1 MENQESGMENQVL
14 EAEDAAVAA
23 EVINEEAVTQ
33 EAAQSKL
40 NSILQNEKIVQTI
53 ATLDKSKYWIL
64 TVFVLLV
71 AVLLTVRNMSLEEQ
85 NARLQQDVQMLK
97 SQFANIDTQ
106 VAQKISEGRK
116 IYVFSLDE
124 TVLSLGMLDKKKL
137 FEQRV
142 NRLNDEVRAAERKL
156 KGIKDKSVRS
166 EYSEVYMKSLQ
177 IKRNNL
183 ITDYEKEMADLN
195 NRINKALE
203 DVVVEQKLPAV
214 WSAKNIAV
222 ATQDVVDITEAV
234 IAKLQEP
241 ETPEPS
247 EEQEAQPQAQ

>member
-1 MENQESGMENQVL
+1 MEDQVFETENVT
-14 EAEDAAVAA
+14 EVVNEDVA
-23 EVINEEAVTQ
+23 NQ
-33 EAAQSKL
+33 EAAQNKL
-40 NSILQNEKIVQTI
+40 NGMLQNDKLVQTI
-53 ATLDKSKYWIL
+53 AALDKNKFWIL

-71 AVLLTVRNMSLEEQ
+71 AVLLIVRNMSLEEQ
-85 NARLQQDVQMLK
+85 NMRLQQDIQMLK
-97 SQFANIDTQ
+97 SQFSNIDSQ
-106 VAQKISEGRK
+106 VAQKIDAGRK
-116 IYVFSLDE
+116 IYVFSLDD

-137 FEQRV
+137 FEQKV
-142 NRLNDEVRAAERKL
+142 NKLNDEVRAAEKKL
-156 KGIKDKSVRS
+156 KGIKDQSVRS

-222 ATQDVVDITEAV
+222 ATPDVVDITEAV

>member
-1 MENQESGMENQVL
+1 MEDQVFETENVT
-14 EAEDAAVAA
+14 EVVNEDVA
-23 EVINEEAVTQ
+23 NQ
-33 EAAQSKL
+33 EAAQNKL
-40 NSILQNEKIVQTI
+40 NGMLQNDKLVQTI
-53 ATLDKSKYWIL
+53 AALDKNKFWIL

-97 SQFANIDTQ
+97 SQFANIDSQ
-106 VAQKISEGRK
+106 VAQKIDAGRK

-137 FEQRV
+137 FEQKV
-142 NRLNDEVRAAERKL
+142 NRLNDEVRAAEKKL
-156 KGIKDKSVRS
+156 KGIKDQSVRS

-183 ITDYEKEMADLN
+183 IADYEKEMADFN

-214 WSAKNIAV
+214 WSAKNVAV
-222 ATQDVVDITEAV
+222 ATPDVVDITEAV
-234 IAKLQEP
+234 IAKLQKPEETETQTPAESQEP
-241 ETPEPS
+241 
-247 EEQEAQPQAQ
+247 QPQAK

>member
-71 AVLLTVRNMSLEEQ
+71 TVLLTVRNMSLEEQ

>member
-1 MENQESGMENQVL
+1 MEDQVFETENVT
-14 EAEDAAVAA
+14 EVVNEDVA
-23 EVINEEAVTQ
+23 NQ
-33 EAAQSKL
+33 EAAQNKL
-40 NSILQNEKIVQTI
+40 NGMLQNDKLVQTI
-53 ATLDKSKYWIL
+53 AALDKNKFWIL

-71 AVLLTVRNMSLEEQ
+71 AVLLIVRNMSLEEQ
-85 NARLQQDVQMLK
+85 NMRLQQDVQMLK
-97 SQFANIDTQ
+97 SQFSNIDSQ
-106 VAQKISEGRK
+106 VAQKIDAGRK
-116 IYVFSLDE
+116 IYVFSLDD

-137 FEQRV
+137 FEQKV
-142 NRLNDEVRAAERKL
+142 NKLNDEVRAAEKKL
-156 KGIKDKSVRS
+156 KGIKDQSVRS

-183 ITDYEKEMADLN
+183 IMDYEKEMAELN

-222 ATQDVVDITEAV
+222 ATPDVVDITEAV

-241 ETPEPS
+241 EETETQTATES
-247 EEQEAQPQAQ
+247 QASQPQAK